1 MNSHIEYS
9 KELNFFAYKFI
20 TLSCDDFLISQE
32 SQKRVTISKMYYA
45 LYHRILEELPIL
57 QTSKG
62 SNKHEAIEK
71 ILEKQCN
78 KGSFYTKLFEL
89 FRDLK
94 SLRVWADYEA
104 LNSIPNELNLN
115 LLQRKLYS
123 NINAKKLIY

>member
-9 KELNFFAYKFI
+9 KELNSFAYKFI

-32 SQKRVTISKMYYA
+32 SQKRVTIS
-45 LYHRILEELPIL
+45 
-57 QTSKG
+57 
-62 SNKHEAIEK
+62 
-71 ILEKQCN
+71 